1 MDITKFIVTGRDEAL
16 IYGDYSTYRAQLSRK
31 LRSTRKKLGLAT
43 RKGAKYAKRPA
54 VAAEDI
60 ARNHEYLCIQLLT
73 SERAWAHAMYMKST
87 HSSDAKGITGAARSH
102 IISRLHKAYKVQ
114 EGVLEALSDRLVSGA
129 TETDLLEARAYATA
143 LAGAE
148 QFEKQSWQACV
159 TDYSIVWAIYT
170 ALTSSTKSDIFKGLV
185 TSTVEPSIRYGA
197 YQLKLARTMAI
208 PVIVRKFFPMDDQ
221 PLVKAVEKL
230 DPIIL
235 KDTSKA
241 KPELV
246 ESDAASR
253 TITWRS
259 RTVDLEDASI
269 AVALSAVTTAAKNLS
284 ETLSS
289 TSTSHPRERASAY
302 DDILIAS
309 QDAVDATKHSID
321 ELVAEGISQ
330 GDKRIQSLQ
339 ITRTAIGYDLISW
352 RIGRNRVL
360 TGDHDGA
367 LPDSAPIAKSRKSKQ
382 ADEVTVDKEE
392 GTGRKLAKLRERVV
406 LYDSTLQ
413 SLDSIKELPG
423 VSSDTEFLGELEAKY
438 NYFRALKC
446 LAIARSHSVLS
457 SYVEALSLL
466 ARATALLTPSLP
478 HLSAAAAPSP
488 TAPPTLAISPASVS
502 FLAKTLNAELQR
514 HRALVEITTVS
525 GTVAKL
531 PPSLPLVETLEHYPT
546 SGDVDLSNLV
556 SYPTKLE
563 AVPVK
568 PLFFDVAWNY
578 IEYPGRSPQATAQV
592 AEEEI
597 PSSRGEERQEAKKGW
612 FGFGRS

>member
-1 MDITKFIVTGRDEAL
+1 
-16 IYGDYSTYRAQLSRK
+16 
-31 LRSTRKKLGLAT
+31 
-43 RKGAKYAKRPA
+43 
-54 VAAEDI
+54 
-60 ARNHEYLCIQLLT
+60 
-73 SERAWAHAMYMKST
+73 MYMKSA
-87 HSSDAKGITGAARSH
+87 HSADAKGITGAARSH

-114 EGVLEALSDRLVSGA
+114 EGVLEALSERSVSGA
-129 TETDLLEARAYATA
+129 TETDLLEARAYATS
-143 LAGAE
+143 LTGAE

-159 TDYSIVWAIYT
+159 TDYSIVWTIYT
-170 ALTSSTKSDIFKGLV
+170 ALTSSTKSDIFKDLV
-185 TSTVEPSIRYGA
+185 ASTVEPSIRYGA
-197 YQLKLARTMAI
+197 YQMKLPRTMAI
-208 PVIVRKFFPMDDQ
+208 PVIVRKFFPIDDQ
-221 PLVKAVEKL
+221 ALVKAVEKL
-230 DPIIL
+230 DATIL
-235 KDTSKA
+235 KDASKA
-241 KPELV
+241 KPELA

-321 ELVAEGISQ
+321 ELVAEGIAQ

-367 LPDSAPIAKSRKSKQ
+367 LPDSSPIAKSRKSKQ
-382 ADEVTVDKEE
+382 ADGATADKEE

-438 NYFRALKC
+438 NYFRALK
-446 LAIARSHSVLS
+446 
-457 SYVEALSLL
+457 YV
-466 ARATALLTPSLP
+466 
-478 HLSAAAAPSP
+478 
-488 TAPPTLAISPASVS
+488 
-502 FLAKTLNAELQR
+502 
-514 HRALVEITTVS
+514 ITV
-525 GTVAKL
+525 
-531 PPSLPLVETLEHYPT
+531 
-546 SGDVDLSNLV
+546 
-556 SYPTKLE
+556 
-563 AVPVK
+563 
-568 PLFFDVAWNY
+568 
-578 IEYPGRSPQATAQV
+578 
-592 AEEEI
+592 
-597 PSSRGEERQEAKKGW
+597 
-612 FGFGRS
+612 

>member
-16 IYGDYSTYRAQLSRK
+16 LYGDYSTYRAQLSRK
-31 LRSTRKKLGLAT
+31 LLSARKKLGLAT

-60 ARNHEYLCIQLLT
+60 ARNHEYLRIQLLT
-73 SERAWAHAMYMKST
+73 SERAWAHAMYMKSA

-114 EGVLEALSDRLVSGA
+114 EGVLEALSDRSVSGA
-129 TETDLLEARAYATA
+129 TETDLLEARAYATS

-170 ALTSSTKSDIFKGLV
+170 ALTTSTKSDIFKDLV

-230 DPIIL
+230 DPTIL

-241 KPELV
+241 KPELA

-339 ITRTAIGYDLISW
+339 ITRTAIG
-352 RIGRNRVL
+352 GVL

-488 TAPPTLAISPASVS
+488 TAPPNLAISPASVS
-502 FLAKTLNAELQR
+502 FFASVLNAELQR

-546 SGDVDLSNLV
+546 SGEVDLSNLV

-592 AEEEI
+592 DEEKI
-597 PSSRGEERQEAKKGW
+597 PSSRGEEKQEAKKGW

>member
-1 MDITKFIVTGRDEAL
+1 
-16 IYGDYSTYRAQLSRK
+16 
-31 LRSTRKKLGLAT
+31 
-43 RKGAKYAKRPA
+43 
-54 VAAEDI
+54 
-60 ARNHEYLCIQLLT
+60 
-73 SERAWAHAMYMKST
+73 MYMKSA
-87 HSSDAKGITGAARSH
+87 HSADAKGITGAARSH
-102 IISRLHKAYKVQ
+102 IISRLHKAFKVQ
-114 EGVLEALSDRLVSGA
+114 EGVLEALSDRAVSGA
-129 TETDLLEARAYATA
+129 TETDLLEARAYATS

-170 ALTSSTKSDIFKGLV
+170 ALTSSTKSDIYKDLV

-197 YQLKLARTMAI
+197 YQMKLARTMAI

-221 PLVKAVEKL
+221 SLVKTVERL
-230 DPIIL
+230 DPTIL

-241 KPELV
+241 KPEPA
-246 ESDAASR
+246 ENDAASR

-367 LPDSAPIAKSRKSKQ
+367 LPDSAPIAKSRKSKE
-382 ADEVTVDKEE
+382 ADGATVDKEE

-423 VSSDTEFLGELEAKY
+423 VSSDAEFLGELEAKY
-438 NYFRALKC
+438 NYFRALKYVILIFVECLWSKVTNFFRC

-478 HLSAAAAPSP
+478 HLSATAAPSP
-488 TAPPTLAISPASVS
+488 TAPPTLAISPASAS
-502 FLAKTLNAELQR
+502 FLASVLNAELQR

-546 SGDVDLSNLV
+546 GGEVDLSNLV

-578 IEYPGRSPQATAQV
+578 IEYIGRSPQVTAQV
-592 AEEEI
+592 PEEEI
-597 PSSRGEERQEAKKGW
+597 PSLRGEEKQEAKKGW

>member
-1 MDITKFIVTGRDEAL
+1 
-16 IYGDYSTYRAQLSRK
+16 
-31 LRSTRKKLGLAT
+31 
-43 RKGAKYAKRPA
+43 
-54 VAAEDI
+54 
-60 ARNHEYLCIQLLT
+60 
-73 SERAWAHAMYMKST
+73 MYMKSA
-87 HSSDAKGITGAARSH
+87 HSADAKGITGAARSH
-102 IISRLHKAYKVQ
+102 IISRLHKAFKVQ
-114 EGVLEALSDRLVSGA
+114 EGVLEALSDRAVSGA
-129 TETDLLEARAYATA
+129 TETDLLEARAYATS

-170 ALTSSTKSDIFKGLV
+170 ALTSSTKSDIYKDLV

-197 YQLKLARTMAI
+197 YQMKLARTMAI

-221 PLVKAVEKL
+221 SLVKTVERL
-230 DPIIL
+230 DPTIL

-241 KPELV
+241 KPEPA
-246 ESDAASR
+246 ENDAASR

-367 LPDSAPIAKSRKSKQ
+367 LPDSAPIAKSRKSKE
-382 ADEVTVDKEE
+382 ADGATVDKEE

-423 VSSDTEFLGELEAKY
+423 VSSDAEFLGELEAKY
-438 NYFRALKC
+438 NYFRALKYVILIFVECLWSKVTNFFRC

-478 HLSAAAAPSP
+478 HLSATAAPSP
-488 TAPPTLAISPASVS
+488 TAPPTLAISPASAS
-502 FLAKTLNAELQR
+502 FLASVLNAELQR

-546 SGDVDLSNLV
+546 GGEVDLSNLV

-578 IEYPGRSPQATAQV
+578 IEYPGRSPQVTAQV
-592 AEEEI
+592 PEEEI
-597 PSSRGEERQEAKKGW
+597 PSLRGEEKQEAKKGW